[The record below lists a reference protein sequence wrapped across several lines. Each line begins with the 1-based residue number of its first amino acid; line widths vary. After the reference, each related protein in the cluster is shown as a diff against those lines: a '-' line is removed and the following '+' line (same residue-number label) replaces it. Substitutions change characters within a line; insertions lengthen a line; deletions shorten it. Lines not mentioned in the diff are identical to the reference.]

1 MKKLSIYSKSLKEV
15 WEWKERAYGEVKHL
29 PRDQAIR
36 KRLES
41 SMDTVHQLGLKMTDK
56 SVESDVSRIAFKDR

>member
-1 MKKLSIYSKSLKEV
+1 MKNNISKALKEV
-15 WEWKERAYGEVKHL
+15 WEWKEQAYEEVKHL
-29 PRDQAIR
+29 PRDQALR

-56 SVESDVSRIAFKDR
+56 RSESDVSRVAFKN